1 MLPTDSS
8 FYGKVLVIAIL
19 FQTAP
24 PPKKV
29 LPSGFYKQK
38 TPTERREFFILSH
51 FFPSSQI
58 LPVTKS

>member
-29 LPSGFYKQK
+29 LPSGFY
-38 TPTERREFFILSH
+38 
-51 FFPSSQI
+51 
-58 LPVTKS
+58 